1 MSSASGTGLFAAL
14 KNTAATLVGM
24 LQTRLELV
32 SNEIQIEKLR
42 LLRQLALFLAVIFF
56 GGLGLLLAVVLTTLL
71 FWEQRIVLVA
81 VFTALF
87 LGLAGFFYAAL
98 RRSTDILS
106 EQLQSTA
113 SRRRSVREAMRSAT
127 GTDRAG
133 LEQR

>member
-14 KNTAATLVGM
+14 KNTAATLLGM

-71 FWEQRIVLVA
+71 FWEQRIVVVA
-81 VFTALF
+81 MFTALF

-98 RRSTDILS
+98 RRSTALS
-106 EQLQSTA
+106 EAVLATSLSELQKDLAQLKKA
-113 SRRRSVREAMRSAT
+113 
-127 GTDRAG
+127 AG
-133 LEQR
+133 RDA

>member
-98 RRSTDILS
+98 RHSTALS
-106 EQLQSTA
+106 EAVLTTSLSELQKDLAQLKKA
-113 SRRRSVREAMRSAT
+113 
-127 GTDRAG
+127 AG
-133 LEQR
+133 RDA

>member
-1 MSSASGTGLFAAL
+1 MSSAGGTGLFAAL
-14 KNTAATLVGM
+14 KNTAATLLGM

-98 RRSTDILS
+98 QRSTALS
-106 EQLQSTA
+106 EAVLTTSLSELQKDLAQLKKA
-113 SRRRSVREAMRSAT
+113 
-127 GTDRAG
+127 AG
-133 LEQR
+133 RDA

>member
-14 KNTAATLVGM
+14 KNTAATLLGM

-71 FWEQRIVLVA
+71 FWEQRIVVVA
-81 VFTALF
+81 MFTALF

-98 RRSTDILS
+98 RRSTALS
-106 EQLQSTA
+106 EAVLTTSLSELQKDLA
-113 SRRRSVREAMRSAT
+113 KLKKA
-127 GTDRAG
+127 AG
-133 LEQR
+133 RDA

>member
-1 MSSASGTGLFAAL
+1 MTSAGGSGLFAAL
-14 KNTAATLVGM
+14 KKTAVTLVGM

-56 GGLGLLLAVVLTTLL
+56 GGLGLLLAVVLTTLI
-71 FWEQRIVLVA
+71 FWEQRVGVLA

-98 RRSTDILS
+98 RRSTVLS
-106 EQLQSTA
+106 EAVLTTSLSELQKDLAQLKKA
-113 SRRRSVREAMRSAT
+113 
-127 GTDRAG
+127 AG
-133 LEQR
+133 HDA

>member
-14 KNTAATLVGM
+14 KNTAATLLGM

-98 RRSTDILS
+98 RRSTALS
-106 EQLQSTA
+106 EAVLTTSLSELQKDLAQLKKA
-113 SRRRSVREAMRSAT
+113 
-127 GTDRAG
+127 AG
-133 LEQR
+133 RDA

>member
-1 MSSASGTGLFAAL
+1 MSSAGGTGLFAAL
-14 KNTAATLVGM
+14 KNTAATLLGM

-71 FWEQRIVLVA
+71 FWEQRIVVVA

-98 RRSTDILS
+98 RRSTALS
-106 EQLQSTA
+106 EAVLATSLSELQKDLAQLKKA
-113 SRRRSVREAMRSAT
+113 
-127 GTDRAG
+127 AG
-133 LEQR
+133 RDA

>member
-98 RRSTDILS
+98 RRSTALS
-106 EQLQSTA
+106 EAVLTTSLSELQKDLAQLKKA
-113 SRRRSVREAMRSAT
+113 
-127 GTDRAG
+127 AG
-133 LEQR
+133 RDA

>member
-1 MSSASGTGLFAAL
+1 MSSAGGPGLFAAL

-81 VFTALF
+81 VFTVLF

-98 RRSTDILS
+98 RRRTALS
-106 EQLQSTA
+106 EAVLTTSLSELQKDLAQLKKAA
-113 SRRRSVREAMRSAT
+113 SRDA
-127 GTDRAG
+127 
-133 LEQR
+133 

>member
-1 MSSASGTGLFAAL
+1 MSSAGGTGLFAAL
-14 KNTAATLVGM
+14 KNTAATLLGM

-56 GGLGLLLAVVLTTLL
+56 GGLGLLLVVALTTIL
-71 FWEQRIVLVA
+71 FWEQRIVVVA

-98 RRSTDILS
+98 RRSTALS
-106 EQLQSTA
+106 EAVLATSLSELQKDLAQLKKA
-113 SRRRSVREAMRSAT
+113 
-127 GTDRAG
+127 AG
-133 LEQR
+133 RDA

>member
-1 MSSASGTGLFAAL
+1 MSSAGGTGLFAAL
-14 KNTAATLVGM
+14 KNTAATLLGM

-98 RRSTDILS
+98 RRSTALS
-106 EQLQSTA
+106 EAVLTTSLSELQKDLA
-113 SRRRSVREAMRSAT
+113 KLKKA
-127 GTDRAG
+127 AG
-133 LEQR
+133 RDA